1 MDFTFTVPTR
11 RRGPRMQVFTMTN
24 VRRLLAGRAPLS
36 SVLQYALDAPAEE
49 AEEGE
54 AAGVIA
60 GTGSRL

>member
-1 MDFTFTVPTR
+1 
-11 RRGPRMQVFTMTN
+11 MQVFTMTN
-24 VRRLLAGRAPLS
+24 VGRLLAGRAPLS

-54 AAGVIA
+54 AAEAASVIA